1 MLPDLTS
8 LIDKTP
14 TQIFIIIGLVIGL
27 TFIAYAYYMIFSI
40 VFLFFFH
47 YETKRAFFG
56 ENPRSSTIVSL
67 FFIIFISIALIY
79 GLFLVKPAEL
89 IYDWPSVMY
98 YVFTSAVLITI
109 VIQETGKKLFR
120 NSVAYDSI
128 ISFAAILIFISQ
140 TPKIF
145 NFNPYYGYLWGFSTL
160 IAIPFISITIK
171 KLPLLNLL
179 TKILWSK

>member
-67 FFIIFISIALIY
+67 FFMICVVEHIIVSSVLAYCSHYYNFLAFLCWNYTIY
-79 GLFLVKPAEL
+79 
-89 IYDWPSVMY
+89 I
-98 YVFTSAVLITI
+98 
-109 VIQETGKKLFR
+109 
-120 NSVAYDSI
+120 
-128 ISFAAILIFISQ
+128 
-140 TPKIF
+140 
-145 NFNPYYGYLWGFSTL
+145 
-160 IAIPFISITIK
+160 
-171 KLPLLNLL
+171 
-179 TKILWSK
+179 